1 MKIYITGLPSG
12 YEVEHLARLFYPM
25 APLTLTPPEPAEDC
39 LWAEKTDTGLRVL
52 VRQGEKSKTLEA
64 PLPLPVEQGGE
75 TPEFALA
82 SLTYDLLRS
91 WTGIRPPWGKMTGV
105 RPVRLIHDKRAAGW
119 SAEQIDRFFLQ
130 RFDCSEQ
137 KYEMAKEIADL
148 QEPILRLGSA
158 PKTYSLY
165 IGIPFCPSRCS
176 YCSFVS
182 CNLDRDRKLVQP
194 YVDCLCKEVAEIR
207 VQAERAGLTLCS
219 IYIGGGTP
227 TSLSAAQLRQL
238 MGTVRENFDL
248 TKVVEYTVEAG
259 RPDCTDAEK
268 LAVIKEY
275 GATRISINP
284 QTFSDEV
291 LANIGRKHSAQD
303 ILDCYADARRAGH
316 EDINMDLIAGLPGDT
331 VEGFEHS
338 LRQAIALQPENITV
352 HTLTLKRASRIVIED
367 QKENDYADVAA
378 MLEKC
383 HLLAEAGYR
392 PYYLYRQKNTLQN
405 LENVGWCKPGHE
417 GYYNIY
423 IMEEV
428 QTILSAGAGGSTKL
442 VADGG
447 KRMQRIFNFKY
458 PNEYIQRFAEVLERK
473 KEWLSF
479 MITIWVP
486 KRLVEVDLYN
496 VAARSPQALAQLSE
510 NSYARRVQYAAQKVR
525 GSGAKIVMLTGP
537 SASGKTTSAHCLA
550 KALVQQGTPAQVV
563 SLDNFFKGAAYYP
576 KMPDGTLDYENLET
590 LDLPLIKQ
598 CLHQLSETGKTELP
612 IYDFAT
618 EQRAA
623 AVEPIDLQGG
633 VCIVEGIHALNPE
646 LTGLVP
652 DDQIY
657 RIYAG
662 LREEYCIDG
671 RRVINTQDI
680 RLCRRT
686 LRDAAARGR
695 SPAKTLS
702 MWDRVL
708 DGETRYIKGFKT
720 TADFLLDT
728 SFTYELGLI
737 SRLLGEVRRQF
748 TLEGH
753 NAELWDETARR
764 FEQVN
769 PLPLELLP
777 ADSMLCEFYG
787 NRT

>member
-25 APLTLTPPEPAEDC
+25 APLTLTPPEPAEDS

-52 VRQGEKSKTLEA
+52 VRQGEKSKMLEA
-64 PLPLPVEQGGE
+64 PLPVEQGGE

-82 SLTYDLLRS
+82 SLTYDLLRQ

-207 VQAERAGLTLCS
+207 AQAERAGLTLCS

-284 QTFSDEV
+284 QTFSDAV

-352 HTLTLKRASRIVIED
+352 HTLALKKGSTLMERRDVIPDGD
-367 QKENDYADVAA
+367 QVAR
-378 MLEKC
+378 MLDFSLKT
-383 HLLAEAGYR
+383 LRGAGYA
-392 PYYLYRQKNTLQN
+392 PYYLYRQKYMSGS
-405 LENVGWCKPGHE
+405 LENVGWAKPGTE
-417 GYYNIY
+417 SLYNIVM
-423 IMEEV
+423 MEEL
-428 QTILSAGAGGSTKL
+428 QTVVSIGGGGVTKL
-442 VADGG
+442 VDPAAG
-447 KRMQRIFNFKY
+447 RILRLPNPKY
-458 PNEYIQRFAEVLERK
+458 PHDYL
-473 KEWLSF
+473 
-479 MITIWVP
+479 
-486 KRLVEVDLYN
+486 
-496 VAARSPQALAQLSE
+496 AARDKILS
-510 NSYARRVQYAAQKVR
+510 QKDE
-525 GSGAKIVMLTGP
+525 IV
-537 SASGKTTSAHCLA
+537 S
-550 KALVQQGTPAQVV
+550 
-563 SLDNFFKGAAYYP
+563 
-576 KMPDGTLDYENLET
+576 
-590 LDLPLIKQ
+590 
-598 CLHQLSETGKTELP
+598 
-612 IYDFAT
+612 
-618 EQRAA
+618 
-623 AVEPIDLQGG
+623 
-633 VCIVEGIHALNPE
+633 
-646 LTGLVP
+646 
-652 DDQIY
+652 
-657 RIYAG
+657 
-662 LREEYCIDG
+662 
-671 RRVINTQDI
+671 
-680 RLCRRT
+680 
-686 LRDAAARGR
+686 
-695 SPAKTLS
+695 
-702 MWDRVL
+702 
-708 DGETRYIKGFKT
+708 
-720 TADFLLDT
+720 
-728 SFTYELGLI
+728 
-737 SRLLGEVRRQF
+737 
-748 TLEGH
+748 
-753 NAELWDETARR
+753 
-764 FEQVN
+764 
-769 PLPLELLP
+769 
-777 ADSMLCEFYG
+777 FYG
-787 NRT
+787 G

>member
-82 SLTYDLLRS
+82 SLTYDLLRQ

-148 QEPILRLGSA
+148 QEPILRMGSA

-248 TKVVEYTVEAG
+248 SKVVEYTVEAG

-291 LANIGRKHSAQD
+291 LAGIGRKHSAQD
-303 ILDCYADARRAGH
+303 ILDCYAEARKAGH
-316 EDINMDLIAGLPGDT
+316 DDINMDLIAGLPGDDP
-331 VEGFEHS
+331 GSFADS
-338 LRQAIALQPENITV
+338 LRQVLALAPENVTV
-352 HTLTLKRASRIVIED
+352 HTLALKKGAD
-367 QKENDYADVAA
+367 LYAERMELPSADDVAQ
-378 MLEKC
+378 MLAG
-383 HLLAEAGYR
+383 AETSLRAAGYT
-392 PYYLYRQKNTLQN
+392 PYYLYRQKYMSGSF
-405 LENVGWCKPGHE
+405 ENIGWCRPGTA
-417 GYYNIY
+417 GLYNIY
-423 IMEEV
+423 MMEEMHSIV
-428 QTILSAGAGGSTKL
+428 SLGGGAMTKINL
-442 VADGG
+442 PDG
-447 KRMQRIFNFKY
+447 R
-458 PNEYIQRFAEVLERK
+458 LER
-473 KEWLSF
+473 F
-479 MITIWVP
+479 HNP
-486 KRLVEVDLYN
+486 KF
-496 VAARSPQALAQLSE
+496 PQQYLERIDDVLAQ
-510 NSYARRVQYAAQKVR
+510 K
-525 GSGAKIVMLTGP
+525 
-537 SASGKTTSAHCLA
+537 
-550 KALVQQGTPAQVV
+550 
-563 SLDNFFKGAAYYP
+563 
-576 KMPDGTLDYENLET
+576 
-590 LDLPLIKQ
+590 
-598 CLHQLSETGKTELP
+598 
-612 IYDFAT
+612 
-618 EQRAA
+618 
-623 AVEPIDLQGG
+623 
-633 VCIVEGIHALNPE
+633 
-646 LTGLVP
+646 
-652 DDQIY
+652 
-657 RIYAG
+657 
-662 LREEYCIDG
+662 
-671 RRVINTQDI
+671 
-680 RLCRRT
+680 
-686 LRDAAARGR
+686 DAA
-695 SPAKTLS
+695 
-702 MWDRVL
+702 
-708 DGETRYIKGFKT
+708 F
-720 TADFLLDT
+720 
-728 SFTYELGLI
+728 
-737 SRLLGEVRRQF
+737 RLL
-748 TLEGH
+748 
-753 NAELWDETARR
+753 
-764 FEQVN
+764 
-769 PLPLELLP
+769 
-777 ADSMLCEFYG
+777 
-787 NRT
+787 

>member
-25 APLTLTPPEPAEDC
+25 APLTLTPPEPAEDS

-52 VRQGEKSKTLEA
+52 VRQGEKSKMLEA
-64 PLPLPVEQGGE
+64 PLPVEQGGE

-82 SLTYDLLRS
+82 SLTYDLLRQ

-338 LRQAIALQPENITV
+338 LRQSRFTRGHMAGTGGTQTQRQLTSATLR
-352 HTLTLKRASRIVIED
+352 HTHHRLDTIRSAFQFARI
-367 QKENDYADVAA
+367 NGPR
-378 MLEKC
+378 LRNR
-383 HLLAEAGYR
+383 YR
-392 PYYLYRQKNTLQN
+392 PQYGRQ
-405 LENVGWCKPGHE
+405 H
-417 GYYNIY
+417 
-423 IMEEV
+423 
-428 QTILSAGAGGSTKL
+428 AFGGF
-442 VADGG
+442 DGG
-447 KRMQRIFNFKY
+447 QVTPTQRADTF
-458 PNEYIQRFAEVLERK
+458 QR
-473 KEWLSF
+473 
-479 MITIWVP
+479 
-486 KRLVEVDLYN
+486 DLH
-496 VAARSPQALAQLSE
+496 
-510 NSYARRVQYAAQKVR
+510 RV
-525 GSGAKIVMLTGP
+525 
-537 SASGKTTSAHCLA
+537 TTSPYAC
-550 KALVQQGTPAQVV
+550 G
-563 SLDNFFKGAAYYP
+563 
-576 KMPDGTLDYENLET
+576 
-590 LDLPLIKQ
+590 
-598 CLHQLSETGKTELP
+598 GK
-612 IYDFAT
+612 
-618 EQRAA
+618 
-623 AVEPIDLQGG
+623 
-633 VCIVEGIHALNPE
+633 H
-646 LTGLVP
+646 
-652 DDQIY
+652 
-657 RIYAG
+657 
-662 LREEYCIDG
+662 
-671 RRVINTQDI
+671 
-680 RLCRRT
+680 
-686 LRDAAARGR
+686 
-695 SPAKTLS
+695 
-702 MWDRVL
+702 
-708 DGETRYIKGFKT
+708 
-720 TADFLLDT
+720 
-728 SFTYELGLI
+728 
-737 SRLLGEVRRQF
+737 RRQCGLF
-748 TLEGH
+748 TFPQFG
-753 NAELWDETARR
+753 
-764 FEQVN
+764 
-769 PLPLELLP
+769 
-777 ADSMLCEFYG
+777 LCQH
-787 NRT
+787 R

>member
-82 SLTYDLLRS
+82 SLTYDLLRQ

-182 CNLDRDRKLVQP
+182 CNLDRDRKMVQP

-207 VQAERAGLTLCS
+207 AQAERAGLTLCS

-238 MGTVRENFDL
+238 MGTARENFDL

-284 QTFSDEV
+284 QTFSDAV

-473 KEWLSF
+473 KGVAEF
-479 MITIWVP
+479 YITIWVP

-598 CLHQLSETGKTELP
+598 CLRQLSETGKTELP

-618 EQRAA
+618 EQRSAE
-623 AVEPIDLQGG
+623 VEPIDLQGG

-764 FEQVN
+764 FEQVD

-777 ADSMLCEFYG
+777 ADSMLREFYG
-787 NRT
+787 SRT

>member
-82 SLTYDLLRS
+82 SLTYDLLRQ

-284 QTFSDEV
+284 Q
-291 LANIGRKHSAQD
+291 
-303 ILDCYADARRAGH
+303 
-316 EDINMDLIAGLPGDT
+316 DINMDLIAGLPGDT

-473 KEWLSF
+473 KG
-479 MITIWVP
+479 
-486 KRLVEVDLYN
+486 
-496 VAARSPQALAQLSE
+496 VA
-510 NSYARRVQYAAQKVR
+510 
-525 GSGAKIVMLTGP
+525 
-537 SASGKTTSAHCLA
+537 
-550 KALVQQGTPAQVV
+550 
-563 SLDNFFKGAAYYP
+563 
-576 KMPDGTLDYENLET
+576 
-590 LDLPLIKQ
+590 
-598 CLHQLSETGKTELP
+598 
-612 IYDFAT
+612 
-618 EQRAA
+618 
-623 AVEPIDLQGG
+623 
-633 VCIVEGIHALNPE
+633 
-646 LTGLVP
+646 
-652 DDQIY
+652 
-657 RIYAG
+657 
-662 LREEYCIDG
+662 
-671 RRVINTQDI
+671 
-680 RLCRRT
+680 
-686 LRDAAARGR
+686 
-695 SPAKTLS
+695 
-702 MWDRVL
+702 
-708 DGETRYIKGFKT
+708 
-720 TADFLLDT
+720 
-728 SFTYELGLI
+728 
-737 SRLLGEVRRQF
+737 
-748 TLEGH
+748 
-753 NAELWDETARR
+753 
-764 FEQVN
+764 
-769 PLPLELLP
+769 
-777 ADSMLCEFYG
+777 EFYDHDLG
-787 NRT
+787 TETTG